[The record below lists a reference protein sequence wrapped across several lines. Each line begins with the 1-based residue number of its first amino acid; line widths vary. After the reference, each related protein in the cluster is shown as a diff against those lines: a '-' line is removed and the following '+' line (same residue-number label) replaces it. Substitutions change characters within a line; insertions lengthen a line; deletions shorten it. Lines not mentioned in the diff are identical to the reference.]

1 MSWKDSGLFAI
12 TVGSRAMGGK
22 DLSGPR
28 VPDLASS
35 DGCGT
40 VGHSGAHCL
49 MLVKMKDFQ
58 TLGAHTKW
66 RQALLRRIIGEM
78 KK

>member
-1 MSWKDSGLFAI
+1 
-12 TVGSRAMGGK
+12 MGGK

-40 VGHSGAHCL
+40 VGHKWCPLSHAGENERFPDTWGTYKVEASFTKENYRRNE
-49 MLVKMKDFQ
+49 KM
-58 TLGAHTKW
+58 
-66 RQALLRRIIGEM
+66 R
-78 KK
+78 